1 MTDKSEKQTTVTAE
15 PATTQVSGAHGHAL
29 FEVQELRVARPLQGF
44 IDFVREQGVV
54 GLGVG
59 FVVGT
64 AASTLVKSIVTNIFN
79 PLIGLAI
86 GGDNLAQKSLCL
98 KQGAKVCV
106 STLSYGQVLSD
117 LITFLLILFLVYFL
131 IRGMK
136 LEKIDKKKKV

>member
-1 MTDKSEKQTTVTAE
+1 MAENSEKQTTATAK
-15 PATTQVSGAHGHAL
+15 PATTHLAGTHGHGM
-29 FEVQELRVARPLQGF
+29 FEVQELRVARPFQGF

-64 AASTLVKSIVTNIFN
+64 AASSLVKSIVTNIFN

-86 GGDNLAQKSLCL
+86 GGDNLAQKSVCL
-98 KQGAKVCV
+98 KQGAKVCA
-106 STLSYGQVLSD
+106 STLSYGQVISD

-136 LEKIDKKKKV
+136 LEKIDRKKT